1 MRLPLA
7 GVEGVEP
14 VNIGPLGIELH
25 KPWMAPLDVLRRR
38 TYLRVIALPR
48 GRYLIVGWLP
58 L

>member
-1 MRLPLA
+1 M
-7 GVEGVEP
+7 
-14 VNIGPLGIELH
+14 NIGPLGIELH